1 MSDQLSE
8 LYGDILD
15 GSYDCVDRIVLNAF
29 SPMGRDPGA
38 LRIWWRT
45 LFGSDKDLDNAH
57 LMRMA
62 GRFSRRVRAWAKAK
76 GIPVVDC
83 PPGERK
89 HERAEQYLSS
99 HSVGPGLFMVLVA
112 KSPANVWDVQMTA
125 TGKIGDIARK
135 KPMPYVNH
143 YHFHILDPDWGHVT
157 IKMSGQRRL
166 GAQVMMNGHEYV
178 ACQAKRKQIDCSKE
192 GNCFTDTANA
202 AGLARVADT
211 LSQERITGRLREVCE
226 RWIYSTCLIFA
237 LDLDEQEQSAFHYQF
252 STYQI
257 EYSRNLW
264 FQTGGQMEQVFQA
277 FINRSRVPL
286 NLDRVKTIFGDRY
299 RPHRRRRVKD
309 ATRWGV
315 VVERPTYDLTVFKI
329 HYGKLILKVYSKGER
344 VLRIEVIIAN
354 TKDLRGVRRSLDEF
368 PKIVRH
374 LKGILE
380 RFLDSLYC
388 LEACFVADSTLEN
401 LPLPS
406 SVGKTRVGGLDFN
419 KPRTRRVMESVV
431 SLSTAPAGFTASQLA
446 NRTKELGGPSDYTS
460 RQAAYDIRKLRAK
473 RLVKKI
479 QKSRRYQPTPDGL
492 RAMAALV
499 VLRDKVIKPL
509 LAANLQTRRGRKPKN
524 HTAIDEHYDR
534 VQTEMRELFRTLGLA
549 A

>member
-8 LYGDILD
+8 LHSDILD
-15 GSYDCVDRIVLNAF
+15 GSYDCVDRIILNAF

-99 HSVGPGLFMVLVA
+99 HSAETGLFMVLVA
-112 KSPANVWDVQMTA
+112 KSPAIVWDVQMTG

-157 IKMSGQRRL
+157 IKMSGHPPF

-406 SVGKTRVGGLDFN
+406 SVGKTRVAVWISTSPGRDGSWKVWSAYRLRQPGSPPRNSPTAPRSWADHPTTHRAR
-419 KPRTRRVMESVV
+419 PRTIF
-431 SLSTAPAGFTASQLA
+431 G
-446 NRTKELGGPSDYTS
+446 NC
-460 RQAAYDIRKLRAK
+460 
-473 RLVKKI
+473 
-479 QKSRRYQPTPDGL
+479 
-492 RAMAALV
+492 
-499 VLRDKVIKPL
+499 
-509 LAANLQTRRGRKPKN
+509 GRS
-524 HTAIDEHYDR
+524 AW
-534 VQTEMRELFRTLGLA
+534 
-549 A
+549 